1 MLQSVSVH
9 QVVEFLSFTV
19 GLVATIF
26 RSLYGTLVE
35 LLPAPIWWA
44 AAATV
49 FVLVLYSRLA
59 SRIEDIEMTLVQ
71 LDAKLDTILG
81 RLSRPRDHPE
91 RHDRID
97 GSGS

>member
-19 GLVATIF
+19 GLVATIV

-35 LLPAPIWWA
+35 LLPAPVWWA
-44 AAATV
+44 AAALV
-49 FVLVLYSRLA
+49 FALVLYSRLA
-59 SRIEDIEMTLVQ
+59 SRIEEIEMTLVQ
-71 LDAKLDTILG
+71 LDAKLETILS

-91 RHDRID
+91 RRDTSD